1 MTKSESRNFSR
12 KKVGGLGKYEVC
24 VGSFGHLASS
34 YTQLGTTPSYRPH
47 PKNTEMLKHASS
59 VHEC

>member
-1 MTKSESRNFSR
+1 
-12 KKVGGLGKYEVC
+12 VGGLGKYEFG

-47 PKNTEMLKHASS
+47 PKNTEMLKH
-59 VHEC
+59 